1 MTCVHRK
8 KNVCYSF
15 PEYYS
20 TIDFTYAWQMCQH
33 SARTCHREQSCRTCR
48 EKKKKEMP
56 VRCISRYRRA
66 TWRRSP
72 RTSSLSLWSA
82 SPFASYRPS
91 RQAVPASGP
100 RSRSVALDSSPLP
113 TSVSLSLSLSLSFSR
128 PSTFV
133 LIPITRSEI
142 SRTTSGSR
150 GSRSCV
156 HCTNLTTNRLVPSV
170 SHPPIE
176 RPTNLASNHP
186 HVHVRANTY
195 ANVLCYVPYR
205 DENTFRGWRRA
216 SSVDR
221 PGPYTHST
229 PRMPSRSPAT
239 FSV

>member
-1 MTCVHRK
+1 MLGRCVSIPR
-8 KNVCYSF
+8 
-15 PEYYS
+15 
-20 TIDFTYAWQMCQH
+20 
-33 SARTCHREQSCRTCR
+33 ARAIANNRVAHVA
-48 EKKKKEMP
+48 KKKKKKCQSVVFRGIGVQPGGDPRELAVYLSGRP
-56 VRCISRYRRA
+56 LLSRAIDLPDKRFQRAVRARVRSPSTLRLYRR
-66 TWRRSP
+66 
-72 RTSSLSLWSA
+72 L
-82 SPFASYRPS
+82 
-91 RQAVPASGP
+91 
-100 RSRSVALDSSPLP
+100 
-113 TSVSLSLSLSLSFSR
+113 SLSLSLSLSFSR